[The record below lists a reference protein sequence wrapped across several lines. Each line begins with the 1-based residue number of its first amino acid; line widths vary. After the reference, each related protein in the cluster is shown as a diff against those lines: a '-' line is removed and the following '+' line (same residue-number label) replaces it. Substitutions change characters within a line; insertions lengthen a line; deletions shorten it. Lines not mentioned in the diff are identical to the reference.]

1 MLWTTFS
8 TVLDRDCVCSSM
20 YVINVRSCSLHAA
33 NRWFARCSS
42 EDSSRIFLSFSSYNI
57 ETQEMTTY
65 YERGSKLTGWNNGT
79 PWIKKEK
86 KGGGNSI
93 RLWKLRANP
102 NKYWVSTLMTGT
114 PKLKQEVDHFKFLQ
128 INIDSDIDYS
138 LWNKQNKTSI
148 FQIYGNL
155 STKVM

>member
-1 MLWTTFS
+1 
-8 TVLDRDCVCSSM
+8 
-20 YVINVRSCSLHAA
+20 
-33 NRWFARCSS
+33 
-42 EDSSRIFLSFSSYNI
+42 
-57 ETQEMTTY
+57 MTTY
-65 YERGSKLTGWNNGT
+65 YEWGSKLTRWNNGT
-79 PWIKKEK
+79 PWKKK
-86 KGGGNSI
+86 KKKRGGTPLGYEN
-93 RLWKLRANP
+93 WGQNP

-114 PKLKQEVDHFKFLQ
+114 SKLEQEVDHFKFLQ